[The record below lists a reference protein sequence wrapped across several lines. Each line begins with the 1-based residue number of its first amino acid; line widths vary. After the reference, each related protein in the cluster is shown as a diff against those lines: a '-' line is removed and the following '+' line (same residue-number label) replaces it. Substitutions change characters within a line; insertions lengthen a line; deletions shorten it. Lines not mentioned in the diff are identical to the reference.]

1 MVSTSPPRSRSPPP
15 EGGSAS
21 HQLRTYVRTYQ
32 NLELRLGLQEI
43 YVRTYH
49 TYVRTYVYFLKPQ
62 EVPNGTH
69 VRTIAHGRRSITRTY
84 RFTYVRTSTYVP
96 FHPRTY
102 VRTYTYVPYVRTVS
116 HTDCIYHTVRTLTYV
131 RIVSPTYVRTYVST
145 YGTYVRT
152 YSFSHVR
159 TCGPCFIYVRTSLHA
174 SEPTAT
180 ALPSPST
187 F

>member
-1 MVSTSPPRSRSPPP
+1 MVRTCVLSRT
-15 EGGSAS
+15 GGEAS
-21 HQLRTYVRTYQ
+21 HVLTVSLTYV
-32 NLELRLGLQEI
+32 
-43 YVRTYH
+43 
-49 TYVRTYVYFLKPQ
+49 P
-62 EVPNGTH
+62 P
-69 VRTIAHGRRSITRTY
+69 RTY
-84 RFTYVRTSTYVP
+84 RFT
-96 FHPRTY
+96 H
-102 VRTYTYVPYVRTVS
+102 VRTYLHLR
-116 HTDCIYHTVRTLTYV
+116 TVRTYRFTHRLYIPYRTHTYV

>member
-1 MVSTSPPRSRSPPP
+1 MVRTCVLART
-15 EGGSAS
+15 GGEAS
-21 HQLRTYVRTYQ
+21 HVLTVSLTYV
-32 NLELRLGLQEI
+32 
-43 YVRTYH
+43 
-49 TYVRTYVYFLKPQ
+49 P
-62 EVPNGTH
+62 P
-69 VRTIAHGRRSITRTY
+69 RTY
-84 RFTYVRTSTYVP
+84 RFTHVRTYVLTLTYRTYVP
-96 FHPRTY
+96 FHTQI
-102 VRTYTYVPYVRTVS
+102 VHTIPYAHLR
-116 HTDCIYHTVRTLTYV
+116 TYV

-152 YSFSHVR
+152 YSFSHAR

>member
-1 MVSTSPPRSRSPPP
+1 MDNERYILQKQNERNAKRAGKQQ
-15 EGGSAS
+15 EGAPNESNGDRNIEQHDKPLTQNGAPYA
-21 HQLRTYVRTYQ
+21 RTYVRA
-32 NLELRLGLQEI
+32 
-43 YVRTYH
+43 YVLYIPYRTH
-49 TYVRTYVYFLKPQ
+49 
-62 EVPNGTH
+62 
-69 VRTIAHGRRSITRTY
+69 
-84 RFTYVRTSTYVP
+84 
-96 FHPRTY
+96 
-102 VRTYTYVPYVRTVS
+102 
-116 HTDCIYHTVRTLTYV
+116 TYV